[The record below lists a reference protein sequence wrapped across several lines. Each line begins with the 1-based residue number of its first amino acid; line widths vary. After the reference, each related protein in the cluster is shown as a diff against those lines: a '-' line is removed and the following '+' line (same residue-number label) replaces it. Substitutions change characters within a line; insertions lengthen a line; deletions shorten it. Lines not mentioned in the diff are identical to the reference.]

1 MNHIIFKLSSSA
13 PQVPHKIFI
22 LKLGPLFRK
31 ERSEI
36 KPGNLRIRILCE
48 PKSINGFGIR
58 FGIQAGILDS
68 DKKKYVDLFYLGFFS
83 VFFSTTITR
92 SVGLSQP
99 FILLIIFRLS
109 SHLKIDNFAA
119 AEPHYSLVQ
128 EHFNP
133 WWACMS

>member
-48 PKSINGFGIR
+48 PKSINGFGK
-58 FGIQAGILDS
+58 QAGILDS
-68 DKKKYVDLFYLGFFS
+68 DKKSMSTCSTLDSSLCFS
-83 VFFSTTITR
+83 
-92 SVGLSQP
+92 LPQ
-99 FILLIIFRLS
+99 
-109 SHLKIDNFAA
+109 
-119 AEPHYSLVQ
+119 
-128 EHFNP
+128 
-133 WWACMS
+133 